1 MVTKIV
7 IGVLEK
13 LMSEVNYLLFQ
24 ADFDETESNLYELSL
39 LSEIQED
46 YIDDEYLVKELITNG
61 CLRMEWWEY
70 RLVDLNKYKGKI

>member
-1 MVTKIV
+1 MRVV
-7 IGVLEK
+7 IGVMEK

-24 ADFDETESNLYELSL
+24 ADFDETESNLYELSS

-46 YIDDEYLVKELITNG
+46 YIDDEYLVKELIANG

>member
-1 MVTKIV
+1 MVMRIV
-7 IGVLEK
+7 IGVMEK

-24 ADFDETESNLYELSL
+24 ADFDETESNLYELSS

-46 YIDDEYLVKELITNG
+46 YIDDEDLVKELIANG

-70 RLVDLNKYKGKI
+70 ILVNLNKYKGG